1 MFLADLIELP
11 LNLSFLIYIRIHLF
25 SLILNIYSPTF
36 LSKFTMLSTKL
47 VHFKIGDVNGI
58 NALLYGSNTFKVYIL
73 GVLVILMS
81 KSIVS
86 LSIGFHLYIY

>member
-36 LSKFTMLSTKL
+36 LSKFNILSTKL
-47 VHFKIGDVNGI
+47 VQFKIGDVNGT
-58 NALLYGSNTFKVYIL
+58 NALLYGSNTFKAYIL

-86 LSIGFHLYIY
+86 LSIVFHLYKY